1 MIQPGIKGRQ
11 EFAVTKENTAKVYGS
26 GELEV
31 FATPAMVALA
41 EKTALESV
49 APHLAEG
56 EGTVGTLVNV
66 RHLAATPVGM
76 TVRCESELVEVDRRR
91 LVFRVELFDEVEKI
105 GEGTHE
111 RFIIQNERF
120 LAKANAKGNG

>member
-1 MIQPGIKGRQ
+1 MIECGIRGRQ
-11 EFAVTKENTAKVYGS
+11 EAAVTKENTARAMGS

-31 FATPAMVALA
+31 FATPAMIALA
-41 EKTALESV
+41 EKTAFESV
-49 APHLAEG
+49 APFLEEG

-91 LVFRVELFDEVEKI
+91 LVFRVELFDDREKV
-105 GEGTHE
+105 G
-111 RFIIQNERF
+111 
-120 LAKANAKGNG
+120 GNP